1 MQIDI
6 ISAPMSYGCDKPGCE
21 LAPDKIKESGINEIL
36 NKLGYK
42 TNNLEKIEY
51 SHISE
56 ENKFKDS
63 KNMKYLSSIIE
74 LNEKLAKQTQQAL
87 NQNNIALI
95 LGGDHSIAMGSI
107 AGASSTV
114 ELDKFGV
121 IWIDAHGD
129 LNTEETSSSKNVHGM
144 PLAASMD
151 IGNKSLTNIHE
162 DRKKVKP
169 NNVYHIGAR
178 DLDQGE
184 IDLIKSIDIN
194 MYTTKTIRQIGIDNI
209 LDDVIQKIK
218 QKRLDKI
225 HLSFDIDFISG
236 EYVVGTGTRVNNGF
250 NIEETKH
257 ILSRICSELPNIKS
271 IDIVELNP
279 KLDINEQTSKIT
291 IDIIETIFKN
301 MNKQISDI

>member
-129 LNTEETSSSKNVHGM
+129 LNTDETSSSKNVHGM

-209 LDDVIQKIK
+209 LDDMIQKVK

-301 MNKQISDI
+301 MNK

>member
-209 LDDVIQKIK
+209 LDDMIQKVK

-257 ILSRICSELPNIKS
+257 ILSRICSELQNIKS